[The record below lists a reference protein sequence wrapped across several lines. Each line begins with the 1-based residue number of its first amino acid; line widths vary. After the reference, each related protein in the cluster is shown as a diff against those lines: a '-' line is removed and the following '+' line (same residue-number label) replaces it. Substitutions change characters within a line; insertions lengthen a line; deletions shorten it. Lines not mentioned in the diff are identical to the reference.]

1 MSSDS
6 KFFTIVAVAA
16 VAVIAGVIWW
26 SSTHKEIAVVDASVG
41 QKRGP
46 DSAPVKII
54 EFADFQC
61 PACQASEADIRKML
75 AAHPEDVQFIFR
87 HFPLSIHP
95 NAVPAAQAS
104 EAAANQGK
112 FWEMHGLI
120 YDNQNVWSSQTN
132 PESTFVSYAK
142 QLGLDEKKFRDDY
155 DSDAVKNI
163 IKRDQDYGDSLAVN
177 QTPTFY
183 VNGQKLTGAQTF
195 DQWQSLIED
204 AKK

>member
-6 KFFTIVAVAA
+6 KFFGIVAVVAVAA
-16 VAVIAGVIWW
+16 IAGVIWW
-26 SSTHKEIAVVDASVG
+26 SSNHKEVAVVDASIG

-61 PACQASEADIRKML
+61 PACQTAEVDIRKMI
-75 AAHPEDVQFIFR
+75 AANPNDVQFVFR
-87 HFPLSIHP
+87 HFPLSSHP

-104 EAAANQGK
+104 EAASNQGK
-112 FWEMHGLI
+112 FWEMHDLI
-120 YDNQNVWSSQTN
+120 YDNQSAWSSQAN
-132 PESTFVSYAK
+132 PEATFVGYAK
-142 QLGLDEKKFRDDY
+142 QLGLDEKKFLDDY
-155 DSDAVKNI
+155 NSDAVKNV

-183 VNGQKLTGAQTF
+183 VNGQKLAGAQTAE
-195 DQWQSLIED
+195 QWQSLIDD

>member
-6 KFFTIVAVAA
+6 KFFSIVAVAA

-26 SSTHKEIAVVDASVG
+26 SGSHKDIAVVDASVG

-46 DSAPVKII
+46 DNAPVKII
-54 EFADFQC
+54 EFGDFQC
-61 PACQASEADIRKML
+61 PACQAAEADMRKMI
-75 AAHPEDVQFIFR
+75 AAHPDDVQFVFR
-87 HFPLSIHP
+87 HFPLGIHP
-95 NAVPAAQAS
+95 NAAPAAQAS
-104 EAAANQGK
+104 EAASNQGK
-112 FWEMHGLI
+112 FWEMHDLI
-120 YDNQNVWSSQTN
+120 YDNQSFWSTQTN

-155 DSDAVKNI
+155 GSDAVKNI

-183 VNGQKLTGAQTF
+183 VNGQKLAGAQTF